1 MFARA
6 RGVAVVP
13 AGQGG
18 RGMRCTGT
26 WADRG
31 ACRGVAGGL
40 GCAAIRAKGGGGVG
54 RRTWFST
61 PSDSLASRMPSGQRY
76 TSCMVSLGPAP
87 AVPRREPSRSAHRPA
102 SPRQAAAERD
112 VVEEGAVLRLVVG
125 HESAPMARRACS
137 AYRGRN
143 RSPSRVPVRV
153 RGDPGRRSVA
163 GVTRGHR
170 APVSAAN
177 ESPRWS
183 AVPGGSRWTGE
194 APRRAPKL
202 AVF

>member
-1 MFARA
+1 MCSRVLGAWQWSRPGRVDAGYDARVLGLIA
-6 RGVAVVP
+6 AHVGGLQEGSAVP
-13 AGQGG
+13 RSQGKG
-18 RGMRCTGT
+18 WR
-26 WADRG
+26 WRG
-31 ACRGVAGGL
+31 AADLVL
-40 GCAAIRAKGGGGVG
+40 N
-54 RRTWFST
+54 
-61 PSDSLASRMPSGQRY
+61 ASRVPSGQRY

-183 AVPGGSRWTGE
+183 AVPGGSRWTGA
-194 APRRAPKL
+194 APRRAPKPQS
-202 AVF
+202 F

>member
-1 MFARA
+1 
-6 RGVAVVP
+6 VP
-13 AGQGG
+13 RSQGKG
-18 RGMRCTGT
+18 WR
-26 WADRG
+26 WRG
-31 ACRGVAGGL
+31 AADLV
-40 GCAAIRAKGGGGVG
+40 
-54 RRTWFST
+54 
-61 PSDSLASRMPSGQRY
+61 LASRMPSGQRY

-170 APVSAAN
+170 AP
-177 ESPRWS
+177 RWS
-183 AVPGGSRWTGE
+183 AVPGGSRWTAQRLGGRQSWRFSE
-194 APRRAPKL
+194 SPR
-202 AVF
+202 